1 MGLALLSPASS
12 ARGQV
17 SPARPVR
24 FVIPYA
30 PGGPTDGAVRAISDR
45 LSAVLGQPIVVENRS
60 GGLGTIGA
68 GLVAGAAPDGQ
79 TVLADASPNVVN
91 ASVLRDIPFDYR
103 TAFAP
108 VTQLARV
115 PIVLVAKTA
124 LPVGG
129 IADFLALARRRPDPL
144 SCGNAGNAT
153 ASHLA
158 AALLQ
163 RRAGLALAH
172 VPYRGG
178 AEAGRDLA
186 AGSLDCAMLSMSTAA
201 PLAQAGRARP
211 LAVTGAHRSALM
223 PELPTLEESGVAGAA
238 WEEWSGLFLP
248 AGAPAAAVDRLA
260 AAAAGIMREPEVRQR
275 YALLGAEPVGS
286 SPGAFAE
293 FLAQARLEAGRL
305 VREAGIELN

>member
-1 MGLALLSPASS
+1 MGLMLLSPASS

-68 GLVAGAAPDGQ
+68 GLVAQSAPDGH
-79 TVLADASPNVVN
+79 TVLADASPNAVN
-91 ASVLRDIPFDYR
+91 PSVLRDIPFDYR
-103 TAFAP
+103 TAFVP

-115 PIVLVAKTA
+115 PIVLVAKTT
-124 LPVGG
+124 LPTGG
-129 IADFLALARRRPDPL
+129 IAEFLELARRRPDPL

-163 RRAGLALAH
+163 RRAGLALTGLALTH

-178 AEAGRDLA
+178 ATGA
-186 AGSLDCAMLSMSTAA
+186 ARRRAA
-201 PLAQAGRARP
+201 TSPRARSIAP
-211 LAVTGAHRSALM
+211 CCRCRRPPRSRG
-223 PELPTLEESGVAGAA
+223 PG
-238 WEEWSGLFLP
+238 
-248 AGAPAAAVDRLA
+248 R
-260 AAAAGIMREPEVRQR
+260 
-275 YALLGAEPVGS
+275 S
-286 SPGAFAE
+286 SRWP
-293 FLAQARLEAGRL
+293 
-305 VREAGIELN
+305 